1 MKLKAL
7 WAATAAD
14 VFKDS
19 KNIKNIKNNG
29 FLKIRYFFRK
39 FKFLLYFKK
48 SILDNYANRLY
59 GCTKCKK
66 RLRQI
71 P

>member
-19 KNIKNIKNNG
+19 INIKNKKNNG
-29 FLKIRYFFRK
+29 FLKIRYFFRS
-39 FKFLLYFKK
+39 FEFLLYFQ
-48 SILDNYANRLY
+48 YRV
-59 GCTKCKK
+59 
-66 RLRQI
+66 
-71 P
+71 